1 MCLLALCFVY
11 VLVDGRTLYP
21 YDFPWARV
29 VFVILDM
36 GSLCRYICSMGSFRM
51 GSFGVCF
58 IGWAHF
64 AFIDIYLLTL
74 YSYLLNGLVLCL

>member
-11 VLVDGRTLYP
+11 VSVDGRTLYP

-36 GSLCRYICSMGSFRM
+36 GSLCRYICSMGSF
-51 GSFGVCF
+51 GVCF
-58 IGWAHF
+58 ICVVFVKVSMG
-64 AFIDIYLLTL
+64 
-74 YSYLLNGLVLCL
+74 SLCKYIC